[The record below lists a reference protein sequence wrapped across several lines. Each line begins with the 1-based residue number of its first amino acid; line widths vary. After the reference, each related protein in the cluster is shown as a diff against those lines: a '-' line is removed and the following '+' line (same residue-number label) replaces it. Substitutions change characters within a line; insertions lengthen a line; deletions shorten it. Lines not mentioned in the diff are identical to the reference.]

1 MYSKFAMFAVLAAGV
16 VATVGCAASKPVIT
30 VNGTAINKS
39 DFDTKLE
46 GNTRASQPVLQQMVD
61 KVLIDQY
68 AAAHQVT
75 ASDAEVDAQL
85 TKIEANFPSGQFE
98 TVLKQQGLSMQDA
111 RDIVREQV
119 LLKNSVDKDIKVN
132 QAQIDAYLKTNKISM
147 SSPAQVRVRHI
158 LVKTQAEA
166 INIEKQLKSGAK
178 FADLAT
184 KYSVDPSTKDKGG
197 ELPIFGPGQMVGSFQ
212 AAAFK
217 LKVGQISPPVQSP
230 FGWHVIQSEQIIPN
244 TQATIVSAIQAQQE
258 PNATTALI
266 QQLRSQAKIDYNDSR
281 FSGLFP
287 SPQPIPPAAGAPAP
301 APKPTK

>member
-1 MYSKFAMFAVLAAGV
+1 
-16 VATVGCAASKPVIT
+16 
-30 VNGTAINKS
+30 
-39 DFDTKLE
+39 
-46 GNTRASQPVLQQMVD
+46 
-61 KVLIDQY
+61 
-68 AAAHQVT
+68 
-75 ASDAEVDAQL
+75 
-85 TKIEANFPSGQFE
+85 
-98 TVLKQQGLSMQDA
+98 
-111 RDIVREQV
+111 
-119 LLKNSVDKDIKVN
+119 
-132 QAQIDAYLKTNKISM
+132 
-147 SSPAQVRVRHI
+147 
-158 LVKTQAEA
+158 
-166 INIEKQLKSGAK
+166 
-178 FADLAT
+178 
-184 KYSVDPSTKDKGG
+184 
-197 ELPIFGPGQMVGSFQ
+197 MVGSFQ

>member
-16 VATVGCAASKPVIT
+16 VATAGCAASKPVIT

-39 DFDTKLE
+39 DFDNKLE
-46 GNTRASQPVLQQMVD
+46 GNTRNAMPVLQQMVD

-68 AAAHQVT
+68 AAANH
-75 ASDAEVDAQL
+75 VDATDADINAAM
-85 TKIEANFPSGQFE
+85 TKIEANFPAGQFE
-98 TVLKQQGLSMQDA
+98 MVLKQQGLSMQDA
-111 RDIVREQV
+111 HDIVREQV
-119 LLKNSVDKDIKVN
+119 LLKNAVDKNIKVD

-147 SSPAQVRVRHI
+147 NSPSQVRVRHI
-158 LVKTQAEA
+158 LVKTRGEA
-166 INIEKQLKSGAK
+166 VNVETQLKNGAN
-178 FADLAT
+178 FATLAT

-197 ELPIFGPGQMVGSFQ
+197 ELPIFGPGQMVATFQ

-217 LKVGQISPPVQSP
+217 LKVGQISAPVQSP
-230 FGWHVIQSEQIIPN
+230 FGWHVIQMEQIIPN
-244 TQATIVSAIQAQQE
+244 SKATIVAAIQAQQE

-287 SPQPIPPAAGAPAP
+287 SPQPVPPMSGAPAP
-301 APKPTK
+301 APSH